1 MNRVSSDWEN
11 GWISLAF
18 FLCSTRRYTTKLTAR
33 RKAGSAARSS
43 SDAEMRRLRNSSPAE
58 PRKTA
63 LNRVRSRTVVTGWYR
78 WFIMY
83 LSRMPATAP
92 IMYPITLKTNHSS
105 MGLNWAF
112 NTVVYKKAVMRG
124 TREPGFLKM
133 KRKKGINIFLFF

>member
-33 RKAGSAARSS
+33 RKAGIAASSS
-43 SDAEMRRLRNSSPAE
+43 SDAEMRRLRNSSPAV

-63 LNRVRSRTVVTGWYR
+63 LNRVRRSTVVTGWYR

-92 IMYPITLKTNHSS
+92 IVYPSTLKTNQSS

-112 NTVVYKKAVMRG
+112 ITVVYKKAVMRG
-124 TREPGFLKM
+124 TSE
-133 KRKKGINIFLFF
+133 